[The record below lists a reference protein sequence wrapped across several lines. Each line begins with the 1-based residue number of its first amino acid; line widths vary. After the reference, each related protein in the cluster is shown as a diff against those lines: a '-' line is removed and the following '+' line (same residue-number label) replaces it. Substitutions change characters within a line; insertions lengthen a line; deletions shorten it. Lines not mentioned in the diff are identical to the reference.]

1 MVGNILTT
9 GQCAKLC
16 GVTPRDVAKWFDSG
30 RLRGYRIPGS
40 QDRRVPKEYLLRFLR
55 EQGMPIPAEL
65 TEPENDGSNPDV
77 AETKGA
83 RPTVDDVLKSLR
95 GNPETFRE
103 ILTDKDKLLA
113 KVCKYAAW
121 KCQDAGVPPWS
132 IIGEITGHG
141 SGVSSAIYE
150 LYREYK

>member
-65 TEPENDGSNPDV
+65 TEPENDSSIPDV
-77 AETKGA
+77 AEAKGA

-103 ILTDKDKLLA
+103 ILTDKDKLLE
-113 KVCKYAAW
+113 KLCSYAAYQESQ
-121 KCQDAGVPPWS
+121 KRGPAWS
-132 IIGEITGHG
+132 TIGEILGHG
-141 SGVSSAIYE
+141 CGVSSAIYE

>member
-40 QDRRVPKEYLLRFLR
+40 QDRRVPKDYLLRFLR

-65 TEPENDGSNPDV
+65 TEQAEADPWPTKDV
-77 AETKGA
+77 IAKLIEA
-83 RPTVDDVLKSLR
+83 A
-95 GNPETFRE
+95 E
-103 ILTDKDKLLA
+103 ILLHQHNYDGHG
-113 KVCKYAAW
+113 YE
-121 KCQDAGVPPWS
+121 
-132 IIGEITGHG
+132 EITAAVERAKQII
-141 SGVSSAIYE
+141 SE
-150 LYREYK
+150 

>member
-1 MVGNILTT
+1 VVGNILTT

-16 GVTPRDVAKWFDSG
+16 GVTARDVAKWFDTG

-55 EQGMPIPAEL
+55 EQGMPIPDGL
-65 TEPENDGSNPDV
+65 TEPEDDSNKEIEKQV
-77 AETKGA
+77 G
-83 RPTVDDVLKSLR
+83 PTVDDVLKSLR
-95 GNPETFRE
+95 GDPENFRQ
-103 ILTDKDKLLA
+103 ILTDKDTLLQKLCRYA
-113 KVCKYAAW
+113 KRKGED
-121 KCQDAGVPPWS
+121 QNVPAWS
-132 IIGEITGHG
+132 IIGEVLGHG